1 MNVLSRRDF
10 LRISVAGIAG
20 AGIASASDTSGKP
33 FTFATINDMHI
44 KDEAS
49 VALLDKAITVINT
62 DARIQFTVVLGDVA
76 TGGQAEELAL
86 AKKALE
92 KLVQPW
98 FVVPGNHDVFLRDDD
113 IHANYIAAFGPAHW
127 THEANGWMFIGFNS
141 CEGVKSDVTVS
152 ADELAWLQKTAATVE
167 KQMPVALFC
176 HHPLNPNTKAYR
188 IKNADEIL
196 ALFAEHDLRLIAAGH
211 WHGNQVEEEADTLFT
226 TTACCSTT
234 RDNFDKTPEKGYRL
248 FHLLDNDVE
257 TEFVTVSKDIV

>member
-1 MNVLSRRDF
+1 MIAFSRRDF
-10 LRISVAGIAG
+10 LRISIAGITGTGVAF
-20 AGIASASDTSGKP
+20 AADKSGKP
-33 FTFATINDMHI
+33 FVIATINDMHI

-49 VALLDKAITVINT
+49 VAILDKAVAAING
-62 DARIQFTVVLGDVA
+62 DSRIQFTIVLGDVA
-76 TGGQAEELAL
+76 TGGQADELAL
-86 AKKALE
+86 AKTALE
-92 KLVQPW
+92 KLARPW

-113 IHANYIAAFGPAHW
+113 IHANYTAAFGPVHW

-152 ADELAWLQKTAATVE
+152 ADELAWLQRTAATVE

-176 HHPLNPNTKAYR
+176 HHPLNPNSKAYR

-211 WHGNQVEEEADTLFT
+211 WHGNQVEEKAEVLFT

-248 FHLLDNDVE
+248 FQLLDNDVE
-257 TEFVTVSKDIV
+257 TEFVSVSKDVV